1 MTSLDARVPIGL
13 LSRLR
18 ATAGRLLP
26 VGVRVRLVGALVV
39 AGLLAL
45 VGYTLAGT
53 TFVEPYPDGFAPS
66 WVAILR
72 DAFPWLTGG
81 FSGVLL
87 VGTVLSVVAL
97 PVALFRPLLATTLAA
112 VPFVAVPLYG
122 TFVFGWWWSLAG
134 VAVVAALTRVRDA
147 VPAFVLAVG
156 VVAGWNATLIMMV
169 LARGGLA
176 SFTGG
181 MAGWWTVLGFAAY
194 LAAAI
199 AVSATVGSSLRYGV
213 RLTAVR
219 IAQRDVTTAASVTA
233 ERARLARDLHDVVAH
248 HVSLVAVRAESAP
261 YVHPDLGDDARA
273 VLRDIA
279 ADARSALSE
288 LRQVLK
294 VLERSDPAPHAPQP
308 RADDVGALVDEARA
322 AGQHVEL
329 SGAWSEVPASHGY
342 VLYRAVQEGLT
353 NARRHAPGA
362 GAALNLQQRGGVVGF
377 TLTNR
382 SEHAVV
388 EEGSGLAGMRE
399 RVESLGGAMETTAG
413 DGRFS
418 LVVMLPAEPT
428 R

>member
-1 MTSLDARVPIGL
+1 MTSLDARVPVGL
-13 LSRLR
+13 PSRLR

-26 VGVRVRLVGALVV
+26 AGVRVRVVGALVV

-45 VGYTLAGT
+45 VGYDLAGT
-53 TFVEPYPDGFAPS
+53 ALVDPYADGFAPS
-66 WVAILR
+66 WVATVHG
-72 DAFPWLTGG
+72 AFPWLAGG
-81 FSGVLL
+81 FGGVVL

-97 PVALFRPLLATTLAA
+97 PVALFRPFLATALAA
-112 VPFVAVPLYG
+112 VPFVTVPLYG
-122 TFVFGWWWSLAG
+122 TFLLGWWWSLAG
-134 VAVVAALTRVRDA
+134 VAVVVALTRVRDA
-147 VPAFVLAVG
+147 APAFALAIG
-156 VVAGWNATLIMMV
+156 VIAGWNATLVMMV
-169 LARGGLA
+169 LDRGGPA

-261 YVHPDLGDDARA
+261 YVYPDLGDDARA

-279 ADARSALSE
+279 ADARSALGE
-288 LRQVLK
+288 LRQVLT

-322 AGQHVEL
+322 AGQQVEL
-329 SGAWSEVPASHGY
+329 TGAWSEVPAAHGY

-362 GAALNLQQRGGVVGF
+362 PVALNLQQRGGLVGF
-377 TLTNR
+377 ALTNP
-382 SEHAVV
+382 SERGAV
-388 EEGSGLAGMRE
+388 EAGSGLAGMRE
-399 RVESLGGAMETTAG
+399 RVESLGGAMEATAG

-418 LVVMLPAEPT
+418 LVVTLPAEPT